1 LLATGKVCGKNYALI
16 DALANYKHCSDL
28 EVIMETL
35 YWISGII
42 AAGLLVYLVIALL
55 KPEIFS

>member
-1 LLATGKVCGKNYALI
+1 
-16 DALANYKHCSDL
+16 
-28 EVIMETL
+28 METL

-42 AAGLLVYLVIALL
+42 AAGLLVYLVLALL